1 MKALLLLIASVSL
14 AASLEDLKLTSIE
27 GTQEKRYIP
36 VSFDPIIIIGND
48 VALSNGEKERQ

>member
-14 AASLEDLKLTSIE
+14 AASLEDPKLTE

-36 VSFDPIIIIGND
+36 VSFDPMIIKGND